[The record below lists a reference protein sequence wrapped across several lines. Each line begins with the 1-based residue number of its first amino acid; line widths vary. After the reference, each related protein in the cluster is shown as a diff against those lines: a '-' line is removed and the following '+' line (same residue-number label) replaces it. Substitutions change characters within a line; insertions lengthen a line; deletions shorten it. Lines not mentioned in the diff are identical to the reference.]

1 MKYDFA
7 GIVVGGCA
15 TRRAGAARGILLAAA
30 LFVAP
35 WLSGC
40 GLGGYL
46 PPERLPYAKLAVPYN
61 STRLKISTTLDVL
74 NIARDPRYQF
84 DRDRAEDVLLTQG
97 DSVVAFSGRSPDSSK
112 TWVNLIAFD
121 EYRLTAKRKYFFLAD
136 ERMEVSPTPT
146 RGYLIPPRK
155 GILFDAE
162 FVIDPELLTTPYA
175 TEAAQRIA
183 ILRWLAEQLQKDVS
197 AVLGDP
203 AKPTQGSSVISI
215 AGMMMGQTF
224 SGLLI
229 ELNKSPGLAQ
239 NLSTPRGIEFPHI
252 ALGKGR
258 VRLFTQGDMGAVT
271 LRVNLPMPPLP
282 MQ

>member
-1 MKYDFA
+1 MRS
-7 GIVVGGCA
+7 V
-15 TRRAGAARGILLAAA
+15 LLAAA
-30 LFVAP
+30 LLVALC
-35 WLSGC
+35 LSGC
-40 GLGGYL
+40 GLGGYV

-61 STRLKISTTLDVL
+61 STQLKTSTTIDVL

-84 DRDRAEDVLLTQG
+84 DRDRVEEVLLTQSE
-97 DSVVAFSGRSPDSSK
+97 SVIAYSGRSRDSSR
-112 TWVNLIAFD
+112 TWLNLIAFD
-121 EYRLTAKRKYFFLAD
+121 EYRLTAKRKYFFLTD

-146 RGYLIPPRK
+146 RGYLVPPRK

-162 FVIDPELLTTPYA
+162 FVIDPTILTTPYA

-183 ILRWLAEQLQKDVS
+183 ILRWLADQLQKDVA

-203 AKPTQGSSVISI
+203 AKPTQGSSLISI
-215 AGMMMGQTF
+215 SGMMMGQTL

-252 ALGKGR
+252 ALGQGR
-258 VRLFTQGDMGAVT
+258 IRLLTQGDLAAVT

-282 MQ
+282 TQ